1 LGSEYFEGFHFSA
14 YLPRFNRRDSNMD
27 DLKIVFYIIV
37 AIVWMVY
44 NNYRKLSEQSSKRDP
59 SAPPPGDV
67 IEENWPK
74 EPPVARKPEP
84 TVIKKPS
91 LPKVLRKREV
101 PVPVPV
107 RTAPSPMKR
116 APLYKE
122 RLSSSKSNNMF
133 LTAGREGGAM
143 QPSKMVQFE
152 EPHQVLQVPNPWAE
166 AVRNA
171 DFRTAMILS
180 EVLKR
185 PYN

>member
-1 LGSEYFEGFHFSA
+1 
-14 YLPRFNRRDSNMD
+14 MD
-27 DLKIVFYIIV
+27 DLKIVFYIVV

-59 SAPPPGDV
+59 SASPPGEV

-74 EPPVARKPEP
+74 EPPVMKRPDP
-84 TVIKKPS
+84 TETRKPS
-91 LPKVLRKREV
+91 LPKVLRKREQ
-101 PVPVPV
+101 PVPIPV
-107 RTAPSPMKR
+107 LKAPSPMKR

-122 RLSSSKSNNMF
+122 RLSSSKNNNMF
-133 LTAGREGGAM
+133 LTSRREGGTK
-143 QPSKMVQFE
+143 QPSKMVRFE
-152 EPHQVLQVPNPWAE
+152 EPHHETLVANPWAE

-171 DFRTAMILS
+171 DFRTAIILT

>member
-1 LGSEYFEGFHFSA
+1 V
-14 YLPRFNRRDSNMD
+14 D

-44 NNYRKLSEQSSKRDP
+44 NNYKKLSEQSSKRDP
-59 SAPPPGDV
+59 SAPPAGEV

-74 EPPVARKPEP
+74 EPTVVRKPETTVARKS
-84 TVIKKPS
+84 S
-91 LPKVLRKREV
+91 LPKILRKKEERI
-101 PVPVPV
+101 PVPV
-107 RTAPSPMKR
+107 RTAPVPMKR
-116 APLYKE
+116 TPLYKE

-133 LTAGREGGAM
+133 LTSSREGGSM
-143 QPSKMVQFE
+143 QPSKVVRFE
-152 EPHQVLQVPNPWAE
+152 EPHHETMVANPWAE

-171 DFRTAMILS
+171 DFKTAIILS